1 VVRTTYSRGRRKPI
15 LVDTCVILH
24 YLLGDDLADNAE
36 RFIRNVVKGS
46 LEAHF
51 ISEAYDD
58 AITGLRSRGV
68 SDDVI
73 LDILEKWASIPH
85 KVLPVIPTIA
95 VEALKIYRQ
104 HGGPRKLHYFD
115 AFHVAGAKHYH
126 LPLLT
131 SDEYIINHSK
141 ELGIETINLRDL

>member
-1 VVRTTYSRGRRKPI
+1 MRTTYSRGRRKAI

-24 YLLGDDLADNAE
+24 YLLGDDLADNTE
-36 RFIRNVVKGS
+36 RFIRDIVKGS
-46 LEAHF
+46 LEAYF

-58 AITGLRSRGV
+58 AITGLRSKGV

-73 LDILEKWASIPH
+73 LDTLEKWASIPH
-85 KVLPVIPTIA
+85 KVLPITPTIA
-95 VEALKIYRQ
+95 IEALKIYRQ

-115 AFHVAGAKHYH
+115 AFHVAGAKYYG

-131 SDEYIINHSK
+131 SDKYVINHSK
-141 ELGIETINLRDL
+141 ELSIEAIDLRNL